1 MSNRRIGIL
10 GGSFDPPTL
19 AHERLGEIFL
29 QEIGLDE
36 VRYVVARQNPLKVN
50 KATGTVDSRMEML
63 RMMIQGHNK
72 FSVCDVEIQPE
83 YMYGDSDIINKCEE
97 TPPSYTYNTMKM
109 FEMCEPH
116 SEFIFLGGSD
126 ILTKFYQWHKAE
138 HFIKE
143 FKFAIAIRPPHTK
156 ASTISPIKESDRKNI
171 TIVELD
177 TMPDIS
183 STDVRSF
190 FEKGDLE
197 RARQLMR
204 SDLFDYVVKNKLYHI
219 PQEITNGA

>member
-83 YMYGDSDIINKCEE
+83 YMYGDSDIINKCKES
-97 TPPSYTYNTMKM
+97 PPSYTYNTMKM

-143 FKFAIAIRPPHTK
+143 FKFAIAICPPHTK

>member
-1 MSNRRIGIL
+1 MNNRRVGIL

-19 AHERLGEIFL
+19 AHEKLGEIFL
-29 QEIGLDE
+29 KELELDE
-36 VRYVVARQNPLKVN
+36 VRYVVARQNPLKIN
-50 KATGTVDSRMEML
+50 KATGTTDNRMEML
-63 RMMIQGHNK
+63 RMMIQGHEK

-83 YMYGDSDIINKCEE
+83 YVHGDYGKLNKCDEA
-97 TPPSYTYNTMKM
+97 PPSYAYNTMKM

-126 ILTKFYQWHKAE
+126 ILTKFYQWYKAE

-156 ASTISPIKESDRKNI
+156 TSTINPIKENDRKNI
-171 TIVELD
+171 TIVERD

-183 STDVRSF
+183 STDARSF

-204 SDLFDYVVKNKLYHI
+204 PDLFDYVVKNKLYHI